1 MEKFDLSTL
10 SEIEKEKQELDALSI
25 EDMLKRIDSMIP
37 EIKD

>member
-10 SEIEKEKQELDALSI
+10 SEIEKEKEELDALSI

>member
-10 SEIEKEKQELDALSI
+10 YKIEKEKQELDALSI
-25 EDMLKRIDSMIP
+25 EDMLKIIDSMIP